1 MTVTE
6 RERRAVGI
14 VAELD
19 LATKVRLLSGR
30 DFWTTEPLPEHD
42 VPSVMMTDGPHG
54 LRKQDAS
61 SDNIGMFASVPAT
74 CFPTASALAST
85 WSPALAE
92 EVGVALGRECVTAD
106 VALLLGPGL
115 NIKRHP
121 AGGRNFEY
129 FSEDPLISGRMAGA
143 MVRGIQG
150 QGVGACLKHYAV
162 NSQESD
168 RFRVDTIV
176 DERTLR
182 ELYLTGFEIAAR
194 ESRPWAVMSSY
205 NRVNGEH
212 VGESVR
218 LAREKLR
225 TEFGF
230 DGLLISDWLAVS
242 DRVAGVRAGLDLEM
256 PSSHG
261 TWDTQ
266 VIDAVRSDALD
277 ESLVDEACARVIG
290 FALRAG
296 EAREARAADADEAH
310 PLDLDSHHADPHQ
323 AATHHDLARR
333 VAAASTVL
341 LTNNG
346 TLPLDSADGLAV
358 IGAFARTPRFQGAGS
373 SLVNATRV
381 TTALDACAERG
392 AEVTFALG
400 YDASTGETNDALVA
414 DAVAAA
420 TGASAV
426 LLMVGL
432 PATSETEGLD
442 RTHLDL
448 PQGQVRLIEAVAAA
462 NPRTIVAVSA
472 GAPVHMDWAELP
484 AAVLLSYLGGQAS
497 GEALIDIILG
507 AAEPS
512 GRLAESIPT
521 RVEDLPSHA
530 NFATHPTQVEHREAL
545 NVGYRFHDT
554 WGVPA
559 RFAFGH
565 GLGYATFEFGAPRA
579 ALTGRAATVTVPV
592 TNTGKRAGTAVVQVY
607 VHALASAIQRPA
619 QELKGFASLTLE
631 PGETA
636 TTTVELDERAFA
648 VYDASSA
655 RWAVEAGDYEIRVSA
670 SSVDVRGTTVVS
682 IKSGDRLTPMPFLAG
697 PVASD
702 AEWEALLGRPAPTP
716 RPLLPFNRE
725 STVADL
731 LLTWAGRL
739 LRQQLLRAISKA
751 MGVDTDDVNQTTA
764 DAYADG
770 ISLRGI
776 AAGSEGRVTLRG
788 LGAIIGTLNVLAGP
802 RAWRRLP

>member
-1 MTVTE
+1 MTITE
-6 RERRAVGI
+6 REQRAASI

-30 DFWTTEPLPEHD
+30 DFWTTEALPEHG

-54 LRKQDAS
+54 LRKQDS
-61 SDNIGMFASVPAT
+61 SADNIGMFASVPAT

-92 EVGVALGRECVTAD
+92 EVGAALGRECVAGG
-106 VALLLGPGL
+106 VSLLLGPGL

-129 FSEDPLISGRMAGA
+129 FSEDPLVSGRMAGA

-182 ELYLTGFEIAAR
+182 ELYLTGFEIAVR
-194 ESRPWAVMSSY
+194 ESQPWAVMSSY
-205 NRVNGEH
+205 NMVNSEH
-212 VGESVR
+212 VGESTR
-218 LAREKLR
+218 LAREILR

-230 DGLLISDWLAVS
+230 DGLLVSDWLAVS

-261 TWDTQ
+261 TWDAQ
-266 VIDAVRSDALD
+266 VVAAVLSGVLD
-277 ESLVDEACARVIG
+277 EALVDEACARVIA
-290 FALRAG
+290 FALHASEAAASAVAG
-296 EAREARAADADEAH
+296 VGDVEPAYLDA
-310 PLDLDSHHADPHQ
+310 HHE
-323 AATHHDLARR
+323 LARR
-333 VAAASTVL
+333 VAAAGSVL
-341 LTNNG
+341 LTNDG
-346 TLPLDSADGLAV
+346 TLPLDGADGLAV
-358 IGAFARTPRFQGAGS
+358 IGGFATSPRYQGAGS

-381 TTALDACAERG
+381 TTALG
-392 AEVTFALG
+392 ALEALG
-400 YDASTGETNDALVA
+400 AKVTYATGFDAASGVATDAMI
-414 DAVAAA
+414 DEAVAAA

-432 PATSETEGLD
+432 PATAETEGLD

-448 PQGQVRLIEAVAAA
+448 PQGQARLIAAVAAA
-462 NPRTIVAVSA
+462 NPRTVVAVSA
-472 GAPVHMDWAELP
+472 GAPVHMEWAELP

-497 GEALIDIILG
+497 GEALIDVVLG

-512 GRLAESIPT
+512 GRLAESIPV

-530 NFATHPTQVEHREAL
+530 NFATYPTQTEHREGT

-565 GLGYATFEFGAPRA
+565 GLGYATFEFGAPETRVSGHSCSVSVA
-579 ALTGRAATVTVPV
+579 V
-592 TNTGKRAGTAVVQVY
+592 TNTSERTGTAVVQVY
-607 VHALASAIQRPA
+607 VHAVASSVQRPT
-619 QELKGFASLTLE
+619 QELKGFASLTLN
-631 PGETA
+631 PGQTA
-636 TTTVELDERAFA
+636 TTTIELDDRAFA
-648 VYDASSA
+648 VYDAASA
-655 RWAVEAGDYEIRVSA
+655 RWAVKAGDYEIRVGA
-670 SSVDVRGTTVVS
+670 SSVDIRGTAVVPIQS
-682 IKSGDRLTPMPFLAG
+682 SDQLTPMPFLAG

-702 AEWEALLGRPAPTP
+702 GEWEALLGHAAPRP

-731 LLTWAGRL
+731 RLTWAGRL
-739 LRQQLLRAISKA
+739 LRNRLLRIITKV
-751 MGVDTDDVNQTTA
+751 MGGETDDVSRTTA

-770 ISLRGI
+770 FPLRGI
-776 AAGSEGRVTLRG
+776 AAASEGRVPLRTLGR
-788 LGAIIGTLNVLAGP
+788 IIRTLNIFAGP
-802 RAWRRLP
+802 RAWRRS

>member
-6 RERRAVGI
+6 REQRAAGI
-14 VAELD
+14 VATLD

-30 DFWTTEPLPEHD
+30 DFWTTEALPEHG

-54 LRKQDAS
+54 LRKQDAA
-61 SDNIGMFASVPAT
+61 SDNVGMFASAPAT

-85 WSPALAE
+85 WNLALAE
-92 EVGVALGRECVTAD
+92 EVGTALGRECVAAG
-106 VALLLGPGL
+106 VSLLLGPGL

-168 RFRVDTIV
+168 RFRVNTVV

-182 ELYLTGFEIAAR
+182 ELYLTGFEIAVR
-194 ESRPWAVMSSY
+194 ESQPWAVMSSY
-205 NRVNGEH
+205 NMVGSEH
-212 VGESVR
+212 VGESAR
-218 LAREKLR
+218 LARALLR

-230 DGLLISDWLAVS
+230 DGLLVSDWLAVS

-256 PSSHG
+256 PGSHG
-261 TWDTQ
+261 TWDAQ
-266 VIDAVRSDALD
+266 VMGAVRAGTLD

-290 FALRAG
+290 LAFRAADG
-296 EAREARAADADEAH
+296 RAADAAGGLPE
-310 PLDLDSHHADPHQ
+310 PDLDARQADAHHA
-323 AATHHDLARR
+323 LARR
-333 VAAASTVL
+333 VAAAGSVL
-341 LTNNG
+341 LTNDG
-346 TLPLDSADGLAV
+346 TLPLDSAEGLAV
-358 IGAFARTPRFQGAGS
+358 IGGFAGTPRYQGAGS

-381 TTALDACAERG
+381 TTALGTLEALG
-392 AEVTFALG
+392 AKVTYAPG
-400 YDASTGETNDALVA
+400 YDAASGEATDAMIDEA
-414 DAVAAA
+414 IAAA

-432 PATSETEGLD
+432 PATAETEGLD

-448 PQGQVRLIEAVAAA
+448 PQGQARLIEAVAAA
-462 NPRTIVAVSA
+462 NPRTVVAVSA
-472 GAPVHMDWAELP
+472 GAPVHMEWAGLP

-497 GEALIDIILG
+497 GEALVDVILG

-512 GRLAESIPT
+512 GRLAESIPV

-530 NFATHPTQVEHREAL
+530 NFATHPTQVEHREGM

-565 GLGYATFEFGAPRA
+565 GLGYATFDFGAPE
-579 ALTGRAATVTVPV
+579 ATVPGRSGSVSVAV
-592 TNTGKRAGTAVVQVY
+592 TNTGVRAGTAVVQVY
-607 VHALASAIQRPA
+607 VHALGASVQRPT
-619 QELKGFASLTLE
+619 QELRGFASLALD

-636 TTTVELDERAFA
+636 TATIELDERAFA
-648 VYDASSA
+648 VYDAASS
-655 RWAVEAGDYEIRVSA
+655 RWAVRAGDYEIRVGA
-670 SSVDVRGTTVVS
+670 SSVDVRGTTVVTVRS
-682 IKSGDRLTPMPFLAG
+682 SDQLTPMPFLPG

-702 AEWEALLGRPAPTP
+702 AEWEALLGQPAPTP

-731 LLTWAGRL
+731 RLTWAGRL
-739 LRQQLLRAISKA
+739 LRNQLLRIIAKA
-751 MGVDTDDVNQTTA
+751 MGGETDDVSQTTA

-770 ISLRGI
+770 TPLRGI
-776 AAGSEGRVTLRG
+776 AAASEGRVTLRT
-788 LGAIIGTLNVLAGP
+788 LGRIIFALNLLAGP
-802 RAWRRLP
+802 RAWRRVP